1 MTYKR
6 VLAAIAMVAV
16 AASPALAQGNSGGN
30 GGGNGSMSGSHYN
43 LNIIGV
49 EKGKSATLAG
59 SNRHT
64 IFVWL
69 GKNGTVSSKIYLVPG
84 EEFKVCDG
92 NATDGVAYD
101 CDGNVLPNLEGAV
114 FQLPCN
120 TNLEAGEDPDGEPST
135 LLPCEEEDPQLA
147 YEVFARGLG
156 GPGSATM
163 TTCATETV
171 DTDGDGVLET
181 ICSTENVVLVRNPST
196 LGGRTKFTNVTQQ
209 LTSLNVCFDTN
220 TDPLIEDIDCFRYAL
235 FRDEFQD
242 WFWDYANSGL
252 RLAQIRF
259 YPIED

>member
-92 NATDGVAYD
+92 NATDGVA
-101 CDGNVLPNLEGAV
+101 AR
-114 FQLPCN
+114 
-120 TNLEAGEDPDGEPST
+120 AGPRT
-135 LLPCEEEDPQLA
+135 
-147 YEVFARGLG
+147 FARVAQGTG
-156 GPGSATM
+156 GWRAELVVGVVPGA
-163 TTCATETV
+163 
-171 DTDGDGVLET
+171 
-181 ICSTENVVLVRNPST
+181 
-196 LGGRTKFTNVTQQ
+196 
-209 LTSLNVCFDTN
+209 
-220 TDPLIEDIDCFRYAL
+220 
-235 FRDEFQD
+235 
-242 WFWDYANSGL
+242 
-252 RLAQIRF
+252 
-259 YPIED
+259 